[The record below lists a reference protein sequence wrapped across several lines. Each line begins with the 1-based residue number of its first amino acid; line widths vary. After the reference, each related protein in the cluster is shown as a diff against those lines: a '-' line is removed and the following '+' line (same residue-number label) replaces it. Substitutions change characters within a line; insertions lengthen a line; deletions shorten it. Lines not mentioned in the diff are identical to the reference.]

1 MNQNHKFFL
10 SLLDEAV
17 AFEDAPGECLEEVW
31 DRCLEIIHEA
41 GDRAARLGL
50 PQLVEKSRQ
59 FRQWATPGKAKAF
72 LAECLAALPTTTAQ
86 PDKMLSLREAAALIG
101 YTEKGLRKIVDRSK
115 QNGQSTKGP
124 TIEFFQTGKGGPIR
138 FKREWVEAFI
148 EASKTTPAARLPTVR
163 RIKPGKSHGLR
174 YDLLSQ

>member
-50 PQLVEKSRQ
+50 SQLVEKSRQ
-59 FRQWATPGKAKAF
+59 FRQWATPGQAKAF
-72 LAECLAALPTTTAQ
+72 LAECLAALPQSPYLDSQRAADYLGVSVKSLYSQVELGRLKPMRGPRNAYRFTTKQLDAF
-86 PDKMLSLREAAALIG
+86 LR
-101 YTEKGLRKIVDRSK
+101 T
-115 QNGQSTKGP
+115 
-124 TIEFFQTGKGGPIR
+124 
-138 FKREWVEAFI
+138 
-148 EASKTTPAARLPTVR
+148 
-163 RIKPGKSHGLR
+163 
-174 YDLLSQ
+174 